1 MGQGRTTGAWSYPQ
15 LWHMVILMA
24 FALTRPSPLFTAKTH
39 LSDLL
44 AMTDCP
50 LRHYSYLTHSLF
62 LLRRATAHE
71 DCGTK
76 YPWVGSEGLIKWHH
90 EVTCKELPPW
100 WTGIN
105 SAVCLLRWDLCAYP
119 LRRAPPMK
127 MRKQPLSLFLPTHFT
142 IVSWGTSMFLRG
154 FLYGSDGK
162 ESACKAGDEGSI
174 PGSGRSPGEGIGNP
188 LQYSCLKNS
197 RDRGAWQAAAHGV
210 IKRWIRLS
218 N

>member
-24 FALTRPSPLFTAKTH
+24 FALTRLSPLFTAKTH

-44 AMTDCP
+44 AMTDC
-50 LRHYSYLTHSLF
+50 LLHHYSYLTHSLF

-90 EVTCKELPPW
+90 EVTSKELPPW

-119 LRRAPPMK
+119 CAGHHQWKWGSSLCPSSSPHTS
-127 MRKQPLSLFLPTHFT
+127 QLFLEELPC
-142 IVSWGTSMFLRG
+142 SWGASFMAQM
-154 FLYGSDGK
+154 GK
-162 ESACKAGDEGSI
+162 NLHAKQEMRVQSLGQEDPLEKGLATHSSILVWRI
-174 PGSGRSPGEGIGNP
+174 PGTEEPGR
-188 LQYSCLKNS
+188 LQPMGS
-197 RDRGAWQAAAHGV
+197 
-210 IKRWIRLS
+210 
-218 N
+218 